1 MSGFALTPATGYTRV
16 APRRA
21 ADCRPAGTS
30 PGDGWLAWLGEAMR
44 TIGTRHQLA
53 QMDERML
60 KDIGVTRS
68 EAIEEARRAP
78 WDLGPR
84 GV

>member
-1 MSGFALTPATGYTRV
+1 M

-21 ADCRPAGTS
+21 IDRQWDGLSPAA
-30 PGDGWLAWLGEAMR
+30 GWLAWLGEAMR
-44 TIGTRHQLA
+44 TIATRHHLA

-60 KDIGVTRS
+60 KDIGISRS
-68 EAIEEARRAP
+68 EALEEARRAP